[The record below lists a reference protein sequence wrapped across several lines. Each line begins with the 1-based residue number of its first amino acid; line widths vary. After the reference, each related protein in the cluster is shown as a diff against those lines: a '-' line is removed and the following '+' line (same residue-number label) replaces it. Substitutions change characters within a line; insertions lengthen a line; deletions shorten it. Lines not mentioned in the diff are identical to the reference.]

1 MLSTW
6 LGLSRIQ
13 MSHPARPG
21 YHHLQG
27 VSRASW
33 PHVVTTSF
41 VETSEGTCLSPGGV
55 SGTACSHCPTG
66 LWGTPCTR
74 LGRWGLEVG
83 PKADGRQREKQEPAR
98 SVPEGK
104 GPAPGHRVY
113 YRQRGPPQGTHTT
126 GGPIP
131 APGHPSV
138 HLPTLSALL
147 PGYQSNHTLT
157 HLSSRHGANSQEFKP
172 RVPRSPV
179 LGPPVISRINGDFP
193 YLISPNPG
201 AMARVSDTSTTHM
214 VSFLQ
219 LPNPPGGAS

>member
-1 MLSTW
+1 MC
-6 LGLSRIQ
+6 LGQ
-13 MSHPARPG
+13 PALTVPLASG
-21 YHHLQG
+21 GLHAQDWADG
-27 VSRASW
+27 VWRS
-33 PHVVTTSF
+33 
-41 VETSEGTCLSPGGV
+41 
-55 SGTACSHCPTG
+55 
-66 LWGTPCTR
+66 
-74 LGRWGLEVG
+74 G
-83 PKADGRQREKQEPAR
+83 PKQMGRQREKQEPAR

-104 GPAPGHRVY
+104 GPAPGHGVY

-157 HLSSRHGANSQEFKP
+157 HLSSRHGANSQKFKP

-193 YLISPNPG
+193 YLMSPNPG
-201 AMARVSDTSTTHM
+201 AMAQVSGTSTTHM

-219 LPNPPGGAS
+219 LPNPQAVLLKLQEVPVRNELRAPSHVAT